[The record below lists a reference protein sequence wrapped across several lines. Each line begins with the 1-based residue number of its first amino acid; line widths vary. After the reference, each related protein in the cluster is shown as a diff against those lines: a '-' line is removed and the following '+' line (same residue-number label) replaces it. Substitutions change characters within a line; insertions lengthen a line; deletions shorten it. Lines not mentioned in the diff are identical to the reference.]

1 MSATL
6 TDMPATLAAC
16 AECGTEFH
24 ARANAVYCSTACRQR
39 AYRRHRNADGRHT
52 VSPPSTIGSLIS
64 TLEAITSELEKHVA
78 DMNYSGT
85 DEFNVHTF
93 ARHPFD
99 DKAHDLIHDLAQRI
113 EQVSN
118 DLYSAQE
125 ERQTYAAL
133 TLQQKEAR
141 TLEFEEMAE
150 DAQANAAQEAESER
164 SAAARETVWAA
175 SPPELTAPGRYY
187 DSAKQCG
194 QCGGRVGTING
205 VRRCWGCFR
214 RSQDGR

>member
-1 MSATL
+1 MRL
-6 TDMPATLAAC
+6 VLADQPC
-16 AECGTEFH
+16 
-24 ARANAVYCSTACRQR
+24 
-39 AYRRHRNADGRHT
+39 
-52 VSPPSTIGSLIS
+52 LIIPGP
-64 TLEAITSELEKHVA
+64 T
-78 DMNYSGT
+78 G
-85 DEFNVHTF
+85 TF

-150 DAQANAAQEAESER
+150 DAQADAAQEAEFER

-194 QCGGRVGTING
+194 QCGGRVETIDG

-214 RSQDGR
+214 RSQDGRYATTDRRAMLLDHSSSALHEASRIGRLSHRPTRDHRIAKRHS